1 MLPNMKVLDRVLAG
15 LRRRL
20 LPSRVGADG
29 GWAASYGGAYRSAD
43 ETTRFA
49 LAEITRIA
57 GYVGGHE
64 ALRGRSILEIGPGMD
79 LGVPLLAAGLGAEA
93 YAIDRYPCPFDPKV
107 HPEVYRLLL
116 ERAAAALPGFD
127 PTPIEECLAAGAH
140 RARRLHWADL
150 GLEDLLDERLRERHA
165 IPTAGIDITYSNATF
180 EHLADGRAA
189 IEALFVV
196 TAPGGVGFHQIDL
209 RDHRDFS
216 RPLEYLTL
224 APDEFRALFER
235 VEGSCGNRLRGQ
247 QFEAFAREVGFE
259 AVHLAN
265 MWADDGYLDG
275 LMPRL
280 HPAVHGWPRDWYRAI
295 SGRLVV
301 RRSGESPFKL
311 NLDGQGD
318 PFSGSSGVKVGG

>member
-1 MLPNMKVLDRVLAG
+1 MSLVQRVISG

-20 LPSRVGADG
+20 RTSGGAQSA

-49 LAEITRIA
+49 LAEVTRIA
-57 GYVGGHE
+57 SYVGGFE
-64 ALRGRSILEIGPGMD
+64 ALRGRALLEIGPGMD

-93 YAIDRYPCPFDPKV
+93 FAIDRYPCPFDPSV
-107 HPEVYRLLL
+107 HPEVYRLLA
-116 ERAAAALPGFD
+116 ERAAASLPNFD
-127 PTPIEECLAAGAH
+127 PTPIRDCLEAGAH
-140 RARRLHWADL
+140 RARRLHWVDC
-150 GLEDLLDERLRERHA
+150 GLEDLLVDRRG
-165 IPTAGIDITYSNATF
+165 IPTGGIDITYSNATF
-180 EHLADGRAA
+180 EHLADGATALR
-189 IEALFVV
+189 ALFEV

-224 APDEFRALFER
+224 SPEEFATLFAR

-247 QFEAFAREVGFE
+247 QFERLARDVGFE
-259 AVHLAN
+259 AALLGN
-265 MWADDGYLDG
+265 MDAAEGYLDE

-280 HPAVHGWPRDWYRAI
+280 HAASSGWPRDWYRII

-301 RRSGESPFKL
+301 RRPGASRFAIDV
-311 NLDGQGD
+311 DGRGD
-318 PFSGSSGVKVGG
+318 PLASSIR